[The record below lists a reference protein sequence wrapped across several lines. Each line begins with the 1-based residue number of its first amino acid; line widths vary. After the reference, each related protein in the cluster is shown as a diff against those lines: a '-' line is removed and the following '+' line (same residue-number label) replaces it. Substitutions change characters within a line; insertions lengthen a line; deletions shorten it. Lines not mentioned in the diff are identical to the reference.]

1 MEVTVIRPVTVS
13 VLEGIALL
21 QQTTEGQIGHLFIGN
36 RHLTNSA
43 LRRTGVLDRRSGVH
57 AQRID
62 AVTVQIKDERIID
75 HHCRSGHVRQ
85 QPQRAA
91 VVIERINERVV
102 EEIIIGDIVA
112 LCYAGGEPLVADL
125 ANAVLVY
132 RSMRAGVAAGARA
145 VGKAVRMLLNLN
157 VIQKRSANFSS
168 VDEVAI
174 LGVEE
179 GIPIR
184 QQIKERTTGLGIEKL
199 RECAAGEENGIGI
212 ASTKVYLLLKDSAL
226 YGQLANVYRD
236 FSIEGTTL
244 DNQIALFLHIQK
256 IGASHPPVFPS
267 AVVLDD
273 DLRMN
278 IEFCI

>member
-21 QQTTEGQIGHLFIGN
+21 QQAAEGQIGHLFIGN

-43 LRRTGVLDRRSGVH
+43 LRRTGVLDRRLGVH
-57 AQRID
+57 AQCID

-75 HHCRSGHVRQ
+75 LNCRSGHVRQ
-85 QPQRAA
+85 QLQCAA
-91 VVIERINERVV
+91 VVPGRIKERAAEG
-102 EEIIIGDIVA
+102 IIIGDILA
-112 LCYAGGEPLVADL
+112 RRHAGGEPLVADL
-125 ANAVLVY
+125 ANAVRVHQ
-132 RSMRAGVAAGARA
+132 RMRAGAAAGARA

-168 VDEVAI
+168 VDEVAVI
-174 LGVEE
+174 VVESTAV
-179 GIPIR
+179 R
-184 QQIKERTTGLGIEKL
+184 QQIKERAAGLGIEKR

-212 ASTKVYLLLKDSAL
+212 ASTKVYLLLKDSAF

-273 DLRMN
+273 DLRIN